1 MFAPTAQI
9 SYVRALLVVAT
20 TSKWDSFQMNVK
32 NVFLNEN
39 LSEEV
44 YMQPPPDLSIEL
56 NKVCYL

>member
-1 MFAPTAQI
+1 MFASVARI
-9 SYVRALLVVAT
+9 SSIHALLVIAT
-20 TSKWDSFQMNVK
+20 TSKWNSFQMNVK

>member
-1 MFAPTAQI
+1 MFASVARI
-9 SYVRALLVVAT
+9 SSIHALLVIAT
-20 TSKWDSFQMNVK
+20 TSKWKSFQMNVK